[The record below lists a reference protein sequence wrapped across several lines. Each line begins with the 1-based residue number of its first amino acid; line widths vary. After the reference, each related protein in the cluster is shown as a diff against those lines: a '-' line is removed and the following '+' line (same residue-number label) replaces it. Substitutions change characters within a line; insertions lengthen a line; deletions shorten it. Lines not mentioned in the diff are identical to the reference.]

1 MDGETTAM
9 PDSFYDGDDWRRD
22 KAIEMVEQ
30 MTSDPIER
38 KIARLMLENSTNKDI
53 AQILSV
59 SSARVEWFMRKI
71 EGWKRR

>member
-1 MDGETTAM
+1 
-9 PDSFYDGDDWRRD
+9 
-22 KAIEMVEQ
+22 

-38 KIARLMLENSTNKDI
+38 KIARLMLENYTNEDI